1 MSEPTN
7 STRLIEC
14 LRAALADRYAPE
26 REIGRGGMSTVFLA
40 KDLRHGREVAI
51 KLLHAEL
58 AAMLGTER
66 FEREIRTIA
75 GLQHPHILP
84 LYDSGAACGSLY
96 YVMPYVGGESLR
108 QRLRRETQLSLDET
122 LQITREI
129 AGALDFAH
137 RHGVVH
143 RDIKPE
149 NILLEDGHA
158 VLTDFGIARAVHD
171 AADVRLTADGL
182 VVGTPSY
189 MSPEQAGGAGP
200 VDGRSDL
207 YSLACVA
214 YEMLCGEPPFTGPTA
229 QSVIARQLADPPPP
243 LLTVR
248 RNVPLQVSLAIER
261 ALEKVPADR
270 FETMTQFTRAFSEPP
285 PAGAIHGGPR
295 TRRLFAGAAILAAL
309 VATTLLLQRA
319 RPSPPTRVSPTVVAV
334 LPFVVR
340 GGSGVTYLREGMV
353 DLLSTNLDGA
363 GALRSVDP
371 QTLLRGVDGNDSSLT
386 DPARARVIAERLG
399 AGMFVI
405 GSVLE
410 AGGRLRINASLY
422 HSAHGRSAL
431 AQSSVEGRPE
441 EIFSL
446 VDQLATALVVRQQD
460 AQLSRIDSL
469 TTRSFPALKA
479 YLEGTT
485 VFRAGRYP
493 DAVVVL
499 QRAIASDPTFALA
512 YYRLALAAEWDAQYE
527 LAASVMREGT
537 RHRSRLSERDRRL
550 FDALLAWQSGR
561 IEMAEREYRAIV
573 AAYPDEAEAW
583 LQLGEALFHYNPQ
596 RGRSVGEA
604 REVFERALLL
614 FPNRSDVVTHL
625 LDVALIEG
633 RQQRFDS
640 LYARLDP
647 STDPAM
653 RRRVMRAFAWG
664 GAGEREAAV
673 AELRAARDGSVVFT
687 AGAVAAYVPDLV
699 GGLRLAR
706 LMTEPSRTAAVRAG
720 GYALVAHIATGAG
733 RLREARAALTRLAVL
748 APANALEHSAFLA
761 VARGFPHPPEELT
774 HLRAELTAL
783 DAGAVPPVT
792 SQLSWL
798 TVHDDAHVPLREYL
812 RGMLSA
818 RLGDSVASERALASL
833 VAMRVSGDVA
843 ALLAG
848 LRSGLRAEVEYGRA
862 RPGEAL
868 RALAA
873 ADTLTPSV
881 AAVASSPFFAH
892 TAERYL
898 RAELLTELGRD
909 EDALAWFASLTQSRQ
924 DVAYLALSHL
934 RRAEIRARRGDTADA
949 IAHYRRFVALW
960 RGSDPE
966 LQPIVDEA
974 RARLVLLGDGG
985 VASP

>member
-1 MSEPTN
+1 MPLRGARGRPSPPLVREYLPFVSEPSAT
-7 STRLIEC
+7 THLIEC
-14 LRAALADRYAPE
+14 LRAALVDRYVPE

-129 AGALDFAH
+129 ASALDYAH
-137 RHGVVH
+137 RRGVVH

-171 AADVRLTADGL
+171 AADVRLTGDGI

-189 MSPEQAGGAGP
+189 MSPEQAGGTGP

-207 YSLACVA
+207 YSLGTVT

-243 LLTVR
+243 LRTVR
-248 RNVPLQVSLAIER
+248 RNIPLQVSLAIER

-285 PAGAIHGGPR
+285 PARPMLGAPQ
-295 TRRLFAGAAILAAL
+295 TRRLFGGAAIIAAL
-309 VATTLLLQRA
+309 VAATLVMQRV
-319 RPSPPTRVSPTVVAV
+319 RPSAPARVSPTVVAV

-340 GGSGVTYLREGMV
+340 GGPGVAYLREGMV

-363 GALRSVDP
+363 GPLRSVDP

-386 DPARARVIAERLG
+386 DPVRARAIAERLG

-410 AGGRLRINASLY
+410 AGGRLRISASLY
-422 HSAHGRSAL
+422 DSAHGRSAL

-441 EIFSL
+441 EIFAL
-446 VDQLATALVVRQQD
+446 VDRLATALVVRQQD
-460 AQLSRIDSL
+460 AQLARIDSL

-479 YLEGTT
+479 YLEGTAL
-485 VFRAGRYP
+485 FRAGRYA
-493 DAVVVL
+493 DAVLVL
-499 QRAIASDPTFALA
+499 QRAISNDPTFALA

-527 LAASVMREGT
+527 LAASVVRDGT
-537 RHRSRLSERDRRL
+537 QHRSRLSERDRRL
-550 FDALLAWQSGR
+550 FDALLAWQGGR
-561 IEMAEREYRAIV
+561 IDVAEREYRAIV

-596 RGRSVGEA
+596 RGRSIAES
-604 REVFERALLL
+604 REVFERALTH
-614 FPNRSDVVTHL
+614 FPMRSDVVTHL
-625 LDVALIEG
+625 LDIALIEG
-633 RQQRFDS
+633 NKPRFDS

-664 GAGEREAAV
+664 RPAERESAV
-673 AELRAARDGSVVFT
+673 VEL
-687 AGAVAAYVPDLV
+687 
-699 GGLRLAR
+699 
-706 LMTEPSRTAAVRAG
+706 RAG

-733 RLREARAALTRLAVL
+733 RMREARAALAQLAEL
-748 APANALEHSAFLA
+748 APASALEHTAFLA

-774 HLRAELTAL
+774 QLRADVTAL
-783 DAGAVPPVT
+783 DAGAVPPVA
-792 SQLSWL
+792 SQLAWL

-812 RGMLSA
+812 RGMLAA
-818 RLGDSVASERALASL
+818 RLGNSDGIERALAAL
-833 VAMRVSGDVA
+833 DALRVTGDIA
-843 ALLAG
+843 ALAAG
-848 LRSGLRAEVEYGRA
+848 MRAGLRAELELGRSRA
-862 RPGEAL
+862 GEAL
-868 RALAA
+868 RALSG

-881 AAVASSPFFAH
+881 AAVASSPFFAR

-898 RAELLTELGRD
+898 RAELLAELGRD
-909 EDALAWFASLTQSRQ
+909 DEALAWYGSLTQSRQ

-934 RRAEIRARRGDTADA
+934 RRAEIRARRGDTAEA
-949 IAHYRRFVALW
+949 IQHYRRFVAFW
-960 RGSDPE
+960 RESDAE
-966 LQPIVDEA
+966 LQPIVEEA
-974 RARLVLLGDGG
+974 RARLVLLGDAE
-985 VASP
+985 VSRR